1 MELKVYNHQKK
12 EVGKIPWPEA
22 LFGEK
27 PRKGLI
33 HQVVVQQAVN
43 RRQGN
48 AHVKSR
54 HHVSGSTR
62 KIYRQKGTGRAR
74 HGDIKAPLF
83 VGGGRAFGPRERDWV
98 SPIPREIRKGAL
110 RDLLLVKQQEGKF
123 WIVDDLGLKQPKTKE
138 ARALFTRFG
147 IDSGLV
153 ILAERDEAVEKSI
166 RNLPRFKA
174 TLLGGLEARDLL
186 LHEHLVMTP
195 QTWQILLQ
203 RLGGSEG
210 TP

>member
-12 EVGKIPWPEA
+12 EVGKIPLPEA

-83 VGGGRAFGPRERDWV
+83 VGGGRAFGPKPRDYEVRLPQKIRHAALREAV
-98 SPIPREIRKGAL
+98 LIRKL
-110 RDLLLVKQQEGKF
+110 EGKL
-123 WIVDDLGLKQPKTKE
+123 WI
-138 ARALFTRFG
+138 
-147 IDSGLV
+147 IDQL
-153 ILAERDEAVEKSI
+153 D
-166 RNLPRFKA
+166 FK
-174 TLLGGLEARDLL
+174 
-186 LHEHLVMTP
+186 
-195 QTWQILLQ
+195 
-203 RLGGSEG
+203 
-210 TP
+210 